1 MSRTSRPYPFQTS
14 RFIHDQ
20 GLTPKTFAEAI
31 GKDIERVEA
40 LVEGRAPGLT
50 IYEHSRLCRRFGR
63 GKVSIYYLIP

>member
-14 RFIHDQ
+14 RFMHDE

-40 LVEGRAPGLT
+40 LVEGCVPGLT
-50 IYEHSRLCRRFGR
+50 TYEHSRLCHRFGR
-63 GKVSIYYLIP
+63 GKVSVYYLIP

>member
-14 RFIHDQ
+14 RFMHDQ

-40 LVEGRAPGLT
+40 LVEGRAEGLT
-50 IYEHSRLCRRFGR
+50 TYEHSRLCNRFGR
-63 GKVSIYYLIP
+63 GKVSVYYLIP